1 LLNKLSLSRLA
12 LHCLKTL
19 LNDYLGSNLNS
30 PDKFIIKKQ
39 GLCQD
44 KIKKFKIFKIF
55 IYKFFIFVIIDMV
68 LFRGLERIPT
78 FLVPIINPP
87 FADNSPHLI

>member
-1 LLNKLSLSRLA
+1 LLEDA
-12 LHCLKTL
+12 

-44 KIKKFKIFKIF
+44 KNKKFRIFKIF
-55 IYKFFIFVIIDMV
+55 VYKVFIFVIIDLV
-68 LFRGLERIPT
+68 FFGGLERTPT

-87 FADNSPHLI
+87 FADNSPHPFKGAFVHAY